1 MTTPGPAE
9 LRSMLS
15 RRALPLP
22 LRLVATYTVLVLA
35 TLLIVAA
42 LVVYMTRSHLQDEL
56 ERRSVGIAGSFAAG
70 PAAAAGDQRSLAGAV
85 RDWLA
90 TNAFSGDELVAV
102 RVGPTRVLTAAG
114 DLELRDL
121 GVTRNALLST
131 NSQWLDLT
139 GERGPSRALVVP
151 LRDGGDSV
159 GTLVVA
165 ISTERIDATLAALL
179 RGMGI
184 AAFAGLA
191 FAAILGF
198 ITVRRTLLPLNR
210 VVAAAAAIEETAD
223 VTRRVGYDGPSDE
236 VGTLAATF
244 DAMLGRLEEAFA
256 SQRRFL
262 SDASHELRTPLTVV
276 RGQLELLDEQLADAA
291 SHRAVTIGI
300 DELDR
305 MSRIVEDLLLLARLD
320 EGIGLKREPVEVEL
334 VVQEAVLRG
343 MLVAQRDIA
352 VQVEP
357 NLFTVGDFDRLLQ
370 VLTNLITNAIH
381 HAGESAK
388 ITVSGRRS
396 SGATVIEVSD
406 NGRGIP
412 PEDIAHVFERLYR
425 GSRPQTDTP
434 AGAGLG
440 LAIAASLTRAMG
452 GGIRVV
458 STPGVGTTFTVTMP
472 ADTEPGRNAEQRT
485 TLQLS
490 RDDFP

>member
-1 MTTPGPAE
+1 MA
-9 LRSMLS
+9 
-15 RRALPLP
+15 RRVLPLP

-42 LVVYMTRSHLQDEL
+42 LVVYMTRSHLQGEL
-56 ERRSVGIAGSFAAG
+56 ERRITGIAESFEAG
-70 PAAAAGDQRSLAGAV
+70 PARAAGDKTSIASAA

-102 RVGPTRVLTAAG
+102 RVGGGRVLTATG
-114 DLELRDL
+114 NLDLKDL
-121 GVTRNALLST
+121 GVTRAVLLST
-131 NSQWLDLT
+131 TPRWWELT
-139 GERGPSRALVVP
+139 GDRASSRALTVP
-151 LRDGGDSV
+151 LKADGRAV

-165 ISTERIDATLAALL
+165 ASTQRIDETLAALL

-198 ITVRRTLLPLNR
+198 ITVRRTLLPLR
-210 VVAAAAAIEETAD
+210 RVAAAATAIEETAD
-223 VTRRVGYDGPSDE
+223 VTRRVGYEGPADE

-276 RGQLELLDEQLADAA
+276 RGQLELLGTQLEDA
-291 SHRAVTIGI
+291 SSQRAVGIGI
-300 DELDR
+300 DEVDR
-305 MSRIVEDLLLLARLD
+305 MGRIVEDLLLLARLD
-320 EGIGLKREPVEVEL
+320 EGIPLRAEPIEVEL

-343 MLVAQRDIA
+343 MLIARRDIS
-352 VQVEP
+352 VEVDSD
-357 NLFTVGDFDRLLQ
+357 LYAIGDFDRLLQ

-388 ITVSGRRS
+388 LTITGKRS
-396 SGATVIEVSD
+396 FGATVIDVTD
-406 NGRGIP
+406 TGRGIP
-412 PEDIAHVFERLYR
+412 PEDVAHVFERLYR
-425 GSRPQTDTP
+425 GSRPQTDAP

-452 GGIRVV
+452 GSIRVA
-458 STPGVGTTFTVTMP
+458 STPGVGTTFSVTMP
-472 ADTEPGRNAEQRT
+472 APVDAGSSTART
-485 TLQLS
+485 QEGPAIAA
-490 RDDFP
+490 RIDPPKN